1 VSAHAK
7 AETMPNTLVGQ
18 AIERTEDLRFL
29 TGQGMFADDYEPAGI
44 LHAAILRSS
53 VAHGRIRALDTLAA
67 LRIPGVHAVIT
78 AADIG
83 NTIPVIPLRLAP
95 IEGLDKYLQ
104 PVIAHDK
111 VRYAGEPVA
120 IVIADSRALAED
132 ALEHIQLEIEEL
144 DPVADWHVSAT
155 DRTVLF
161 EQNRTNVAT
170 RYTVGIGNADEV
182 FRSAKYVRKETFRA
196 HRHTAAP
203 METRAVIAEW
213 NAGNGRLIVNAAT
226 KVTFFNRRTL
236 ARMLELRESAIDLI
250 EIDVGGG
257 FGVRG
262 EFYPEDFLI
271 PFAARKIGRPVKW
284 IEDRREHLL
293 AANHSREIDCELE
306 IACQHDGTIVAL
318 RGKIFGDMGAYIR
331 TNGGVVPAKA
341 AQFLPGPYRI
351 PNIKVDVAAFMTS
364 KTPVGTYRA
373 PGRFEANFFRERLL
387 DMAAKD
393 LHIDPVSFRRKNL
406 ITEAELPYSIGRLVP
421 YETETAFDTGDYH
434 AAFDRCLE
442 EFGWD
447 SKIEMQGRLI
457 DGRYHGLSAT
467 CFVESGGAGPRE
479 NVRFVLERDCGVTIY
494 VGSSALGQGIETAFA
509 QIAADA
515 LGLPFEAFRVLHGST
530 TFVHEGFGTYHSRA
544 LVMGG
549 SAVLDGA
556 KNLLEAIRAAGAAQL
571 GCAIDDVV
579 FEESLVVSKDGRSIG
594 LAQIGEAAAVAGKP
608 LTVEGTFANTKRTY
622 SYGAHAAH
630 VAIDA
635 RTGHVD
641 VVDYLAVEDVGH
653 AVNPGIVHG
662 QAVGAV
668 VQGLGGVFFDHL
680 IYDADAQLLNA
691 SFADYLVPLTT
702 DFPNIRGVTL
712 ELRRSPSNPLGAKGA
727 GEGGIVSVAAT
738 VGNAVAA
745 ALATF
750 GVEPNE
756 LPLTPP
762 RIWRL
767 IEEGRGRTASAAR

>member
-1 VSAHAK
+1 VSVHAK
-7 AETMPNTLVGQ
+7 PGATPNTLVGQ
-18 AIERTEDLRFL
+18 PIERTEDLRFL
-29 TGQGMFADDYEPAGI
+29 TGKGTFADDYEPAGI
-44 LHAAILRSS
+44 LHAAIVRSS
-53 VAHGRIRALDTLAA
+53 VAHGRIRKIDATAA
-67 LRIPGVHAVIT
+67 VGMAGVHAVIT

-83 NTIPVIPLRLAP
+83 DVIPTIPLRLAP
-95 IEGLDKYLQ
+95 IEGLDRYLQ
-104 PVIAHDK
+104 PVIAHGK

-120 IVIADSRALAED
+120 VIVADSRALAED
-132 ALEHIQLEIEEL
+132 ALEHVDVDIEAL

-155 DRTVLF
+155 DKTVLF
-161 EQNRTNVAT
+161 EQNNTNVAT
-170 RYTVGIGNADEV
+170 RYTVGFGDADEA
-182 FRSAKYVRKETFRA
+182 FKSADYVRRESFRA

-213 NAGNGRLIVNAAT
+213 DAANGRLIVTAAT

-236 ARMLELRESAIDLI
+236 ARMLDLPESVIDLI

-293 AANHSREIDCELE
+293 AANHSREVDCELE
-306 IACQHDGTIVAL
+306 IACRTDGTIVAL

-341 AQFLPGPYRI
+341 AQFLHGPYRI
-351 PNIKVDVAAFMTS
+351 PNIKIDVVAFMTS

-393 LHIDPVSFRRKNL
+393 LRIDPVAFRRKNL
-406 ITEAELPYSIGRLVP
+406 ITEAELPYSIGQLVP

-447 SKIEMQGRLI
+447 SKVAMQGRLI

-479 NVRFVLERDCGVTIY
+479 NVRFVLEQGGAVTIY

-556 KNLLEAIRAAGAAQL
+556 KNLVEAIRAAGAAQL
-571 GCAIDDVV
+571 GCPVDDVV
-579 FEESLVVSKDGRSIG
+579 FGDGQVGAKNGGSISLARIG
-594 LAQIGEAAAVAGKP
+594 DAAVAAGRP
-608 LTVEGTFANTKRTY
+608 ISVEGTFANTKRTY

-630 VAIDA
+630 VAVDA
-635 RTGHVD
+635 RTGHVQ

-653 AVNPGIVHG
+653 AINPGIVHG
-662 QAVGAV
+662 QAIGAA

-691 SFADYLVPLTT
+691 SFADYLLPLAT
-702 DFPNIRGVTL
+702 DFPNVRGVTL

-745 ALATF
+745 ALASF

-756 LPLTPP
+756 MPLTPP

-767 IEEGRGRTASAAR
+767 IEEGRARIAFSAR

>member
-1 VSAHAK
+1 MSTHAK
-7 AETMPNTLVGQ
+7 PGATPNTLVGQ
-18 AIERTEDLRFL
+18 PIERTEDLRFL
-29 TGQGMFADDYEPAGI
+29 TGKGTFADDYEPAGI

-53 VAHGRIRALDTLAA
+53 VAHGRIVNIDATAA
-67 LRIPGVHAVIT
+67 LRMTGVHAVIT

-83 NTIPVIPLRLAP
+83 EVIPVIPLRLAP
-95 IEGLDKYLQ
+95 IEGFEKYLQ
-104 PVIAHDK
+104 PVIAHGK

-120 IVIADSRALAED
+120 VVVADSRALAED
-132 ALEHIQLEIEEL
+132 TLERIELEIEAL
-144 DPVADWHVSAT
+144 APVADWHVAAT

-161 EQNRTNVAT
+161 EDNGTNVAT
-170 RYTVGIGNADEV
+170 RYTVEIGDADEA
-182 FRSAKYVRKETFRA
+182 FKSAEYVRRESFRA

-203 METRAVIAEW
+203 LETRAVIAEW
-213 NAGNGRLIVNAAT
+213 DAKDGRMIVTAAT

-236 ARMLELRESAIDLI
+236 ARMLDLPESSIDLI

-271 PFAARKIGRPVKW
+271 PFTARKIGRPVKW

-293 AANHSREIDCELE
+293 ATNHSREIDCELE
-306 IACQHDGTIVAL
+306 IACRHDGTIVAL

-331 TNGGVVPAKA
+331 TNGGVVPSKA
-341 AQFLPGPYRI
+341 AQFLHGPYRI
-351 PNIKVDVAAFMTS
+351 PSIKVEVAAFITS

-393 LHIDPVSFRRKNL
+393 LGIDPVAFRRKNL

-421 YETETAFDTGDYH
+421 YETETAYDSGDYH
-434 AAFDRCLE
+434 ATLDRCLE
-442 EFGWD
+442 EFSWN
-447 SKIEMQGRLI
+447 SKIAMQGRFI

-479 NVRFVLERDCGVTIY
+479 NVRFVLERDGAVTIY

-515 LGLPFEAFRVLHGST
+515 LDLPFETFRVLHGST
-530 TFVHEGFGTYHSRA
+530 TFVKEGFGTYHSRA

-556 KNLLEAIRAAGAAQL
+556 KNFIEALRTAGAAQL
-571 GCAIDDVV
+571 GCAIEDVV
-579 FEESLVVSKDGRSIG
+579 FADGRVFAKSGQSIG
-594 LAQIGEAAAVAGKP
+594 LAEIGEATIGKP
-608 LTVEGTFANTKRTY
+608 LSVEGTFANTKRTY

-630 VAIDA
+630 VAVDA
-635 RTGHVD
+635 RTGHVQ

-653 AVNPGIVHG
+653 VINPGIVHG
-662 QAVGAV
+662 QAIGAA

-691 SFADYLVPLTT
+691 SFADYLLPLAT
-702 DFPNIRGVTL
+702 DFPSVRGVTL

-738 VGNAVAA
+738 IGNAVAA
-745 ALATF
+745 ALASI

-767 IEEGRGRTASAAR
+767 IEEGRARNAGAAR

>member
-1 VSAHAK
+1 MSVHAK
-7 AETMPNTLVGQ
+7 PGATPNTLVGQ
-18 AIERTEDLRFL
+18 PIERTEDLRFL
-29 TGQGMFADDYEPAGI
+29 TGKGTFADDYEPAGI
-44 LHAAILRSS
+44 LHAAIVRSS
-53 VAHGRIRALDTLAA
+53 VAHGRIRKIDATAA
-67 LRIPGVHAVIT
+67 VGMAGVHAVIT

-83 NTIPVIPLRLAP
+83 DVIPTIPLRLAP
-95 IEGLDKYLQ
+95 IEGLDRYLQ
-104 PVIAHDK
+104 PVIAHGK

-120 IVIADSRALAED
+120 VIVADSRALAED
-132 ALEHIQLEIEEL
+132 ALEHVDVDIEAL

-155 DRTVLF
+155 DKTVLF
-161 EQNRTNVAT
+161 EQNNTNVAT
-170 RYTVGIGNADEV
+170 RYTVGFGDADEA
-182 FRSAKYVRKETFRA
+182 FKSADYVRRESFRA

-213 NAGNGRLIVNAAT
+213 DAANGRLIVTAAT

-236 ARMLELRESAIDLI
+236 ARMLDLPESVIDLI

-293 AANHSREIDCELE
+293 AANHSREVDCELE
-306 IACQHDGTIVAL
+306 IGCRTDGTIVAL

-341 AQFLPGPYRI
+341 AQFLHGPYRI
-351 PNIKVDVAAFMTS
+351 PNIKIDVAAFMTS

-393 LHIDPVSFRRKNL
+393 LRIDPVAFRRKNL
-406 ITEAELPYSIGRLVP
+406 ITEAELPYSIGQLVP

-447 SKIEMQGRLI
+447 SKVAMQGRLI

-479 NVRFVLERDCGVTIY
+479 NVRFVLEQGGAVTIY

-556 KNLLEAIRAAGAAQL
+556 KNLVEAIRAAGAAQL
-571 GCAIDDVV
+571 GCPVDDVV
-579 FEESLVVSKDGRSIG
+579 FGDGQVGAKNGGSISLARIG
-594 LAQIGEAAAVAGKP
+594 DAAVAAGRP
-608 LTVEGTFANTKRTY
+608 ISVEGTFANTKRTY

-630 VAIDA
+630 VAVDA
-635 RTGHVD
+635 RTGHVQ

-653 AVNPGIVHG
+653 AINPGIVHG
-662 QAVGAV
+662 QAIGAA

-691 SFADYLVPLTT
+691 SFADYLLPLAT
-702 DFPNIRGVTL
+702 DFPNVRGVTL

-745 ALATF
+745 ALASF

-756 LPLTPP
+756 MPLTPP

-767 IEEGRGRTASAAR
+767 IEEGRARIAFSAR

>member
-1 VSAHAK
+1 MSAHAK

-549 SAVLDGA
+549 SAVLNGA